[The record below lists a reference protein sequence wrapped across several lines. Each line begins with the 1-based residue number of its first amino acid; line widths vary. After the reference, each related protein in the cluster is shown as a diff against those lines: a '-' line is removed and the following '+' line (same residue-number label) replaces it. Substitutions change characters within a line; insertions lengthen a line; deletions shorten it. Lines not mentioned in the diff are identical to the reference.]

1 MSYHSTLKR
10 LIIKILRF
18 TMEIAIPKE
27 NKALENRVAAT
38 PETVKKFLSLGAKIK
53 IEKGAGIKSNI
64 LDSDFENAGAKI
76 VSDTEELI
84 GNADIVLKVNTISN
98 IGSGA
103 DNIDIYKKGTNL
115 IGF

>member
-38 PETVKKFLSLGAKIK
+38 PETVKKLTAFKK
-53 IEKGAGIKSNI
+53 ET
-64 LDSDFENAGAKI
+64 I
-76 VSDTEELI
+76 VT
-84 GNADIVLKVNTISN
+84 LK
-98 IGSGA
+98 
-103 DNIDIYKKGTNL
+103 
-115 IGF
+115 